1 MNIMYKNPNK
11 FVQFELW
18 KECHQGCKF
27 CCNKGQPKINKK
39 ESIKY
44 VMDILNSEEIKE
56 YNEIGFIGGEFF
68 NGEIEE
74 VKEEFYKIFEKVKE
88 LNFDKIYITAT
99 LVYDINQWLTPFFSY
114 LRDLQILNRVM
125 ICTSFDTIYRFKS
138 QEEKELWKL
147 NMKFL
152 KSIFPEIT
160 LHTEIILTEAFMESV
175 LNNEFSI
182 ENFRNYFESGLDFIE
197 PSSGLFYKDKEEAAK
212 NLPMFFPKKSTFISF
227 LKKVAVENHWID
239 LNTLLSMELRS
250 NKLYFIANGQ
260 RLVADNRREGD
271 GKCPI
276 PNSQVKYDTG
286 FIDSNIPMKNIVNMI
301 DSMIK

>member
-27 CCNKGQPKINKK
+27 CCNKGQPKIDKK

-44 VMDILNSEEIKE
+44 VMDILNSDEIKE

-99 LVYDINQWLTPFFSY
+99 LIYDINQWLTPFFSY
-114 LRDLQILNRVM
+114 LRDLQILNKVM

-138 QEEKELWKL
+138 QEEKYL
-147 NMKFL
+147 
-152 KSIFPEIT
+152 
-160 LHTEIILTEAFMESV
+160 V
-175 LNNEFSI
+175 LRKKNTV
-182 ENFRNYFESGLDFIE
+182 
-197 PSSGLFYKDKEEAAK
+197 SS
-212 NLPMFFPKKSTFISF
+212 
-227 LKKVAVENHWID
+227 
-239 LNTLLSMELRS
+239 
-250 NKLYFIANGQ
+250 
-260 RLVADNRREGD
+260 
-271 GKCPI
+271 
-276 PNSQVKYDTG
+276 
-286 FIDSNIPMKNIVNMI
+286 
-301 DSMIK
+301 